1 MKKLLQNIFFAS
13 CLLLITGAVEAQTEG
28 NAKKASTP
36 PLPRTE
42 EIREQLPVLERE
54 NTSPE
59 EKMIGQKEKQQEL
72 EQQARKQQEELELQK
87 AQEVAAAKEREL
99 EKATKVI
106 NPNWRNKKNQEE
118 LISEAK
124 RAEVE
129 AINQQ
134 NKEQRETEIKKTEQE
149 LQQTTDE
156 GLKTKLQNKINNLR
170 NHATEIG
177 IVE

>member
-1 MKKLLQNIFFAS
+1 MKKLLQNIFLAS
-13 CLLLITGAVEAQTEG
+13 CLLLIAGTVEAQTEG

-87 AQEVAAAKEREL
+87 AQAAAVAKEREL

-106 NPNWRNKKNQEE
+106 NPNWRNQKSQEQ
-118 LISEAK
+118 LIMQAK

-129 AINQQ
+129 AINK
-134 NKEQRETEIKKTEQE
+134 NDKEARLAEIKQIETILLNE
-149 LQQTTDE
+149 TDE
-156 GLKTKLQNKINNLR
+156 GMKQKLRNKIDKLK
-170 NHATEIG
+170 NHSSETG
-177 IVE
+177 LVE